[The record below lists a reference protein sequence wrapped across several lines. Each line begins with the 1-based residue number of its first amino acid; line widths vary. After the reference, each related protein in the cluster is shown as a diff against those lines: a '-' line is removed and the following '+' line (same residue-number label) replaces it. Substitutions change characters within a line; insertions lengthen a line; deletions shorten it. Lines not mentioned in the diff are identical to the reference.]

1 MAFDELCALQGVTA
15 IDLVNAPPR
24 VQHTQWINVSVT
36 FVKNDDGTVRLWLQ
50 PKLSPSWP
58 EASYH
63 HQAMFQGGFVR
74 IFRAQFDND
83 VPCRFLSFLCFDW
96 IGQENGIQ
104 IPEDVL
110 WQFDTACR
118 AAGSPQDLQWTFV
131 LQHNAAPNHPAF
143 LTATHRFLTQ
153 AAIAPFVRR
162 RDAAVITASTAS
174 SQQPAPGRPDGYGY
188 SSIVFGPQAPF
199 DSNGCWPTFATRSS
213 RLRRSDALGIC
224 KDVVFREMGECIH
237 LADVCVP
244 NLVVPDP
251 TDHTAALVKAKA
263 LPLVG
268 APVDPR
274 VPNDLVPAVVK
285 WTNDELDD
293 VPDLCARYFTE
304 SPIEPALRE
313 AQVRMVSG
321 YRRLRSQDLA
331 LRIDGACATRFR
343 MNSGKTDP
351 ASDVDTM
358 WDADERCGLRHV
370 IQSLTLV
377 GGAVNVDPVNSPWQ
391 KSRIRPGP
399 GAAEPR
405 RLHGMAMGKRP
416 VARQASPLWVETA
429 DLPTSDGHPF
439 FERLNR
445 VLEDCGFDAFV
456 EGLCSAFYAARMG
469 RPSLRP
475 GRYFR
480 MLLIGYF
487 EGLSSERG
495 IAWRVADSLSLRSF
509 LDLELTESA
518 PDHSTLSRTRR
529 LIDVETHEAVFT
541 WVLERLSEAG
551 LVVGKTVGIDATTLE
566 ANAAMR
572 SIERRDTGE
581 SYEAFIRRLAEA
593 SGVETPTRAELAR
606 FDRSRKNK
614 KTSNK
619 EWKSPQDPDAK
630 IAKMKDGRTHLA
642 HKAEHGVDMDTGA
655 IVSVTVQDASDG
667 DTATLPETLIMA
679 AEQVEA
685 VQPEGAGVEEVV
697 ADKGYHS
704 DETLVGLG
712 EVGVRSHVSE
722 PERGRR
728 CWQDKKTGET
738 PPEKRAAQKAL
749 YANRRRVR
757 GRRGR
762 RLQRRRGEVVERTFA
777 HMYETGG
784 MRRVWVRGHDNV
796 RKRVLLQA
804 AACNIGLLLR
814 RQTGV
819 GTPRSLQGRALSA
832 IYGLIGRWRG
842 CWERL
847 RRVWG
852 LKRSMLHL
860 EAA

>member
-1 MAFDELCALQGVTA
+1 MKLL
-15 IDLVNAPPR
+15 DLEQSPPHLGP
-24 VQHTQWINVSVT
+24 QL
-36 FVKNDDGTVRLWLQ
+36 RLG
-50 PKLSPSWP
+50 
-58 EASYH
+58 H
-63 HQAMFQGGFVR
+63 
-74 IFRAQFDND
+74 
-83 VPCRFLSFLCFDW
+83 
-96 IGQENGIQ
+96 
-104 IPEDVL
+104 
-110 WQFDTACR
+110 
-118 AAGSPQDLQWTFV
+118 V
-131 LQHNAAPNHPAF
+131 LQHELGLQRAAELPVGGVEAVRGLEAVEPLQRGGRRGVPGGERRVELADAVPLLGDETEVHRPTAALEDRLEGLPAF
-143 LTATHRFLTQ
+143 RFMPSMPQGAPVEATG
-153 AAIAPFVRR
+153 
-162 RDAAVITASTAS
+162 AAVAKLEAG
-174 SQQPAPGRPDGYGY
+174 A
-188 SSIVFGPQAPF
+188 A
-199 DSNGCWPTFATRSS
+199 
-213 RLRRSDALGIC
+213 RLRRQLVEETGRDYFRHVLAAVGDTPLQARGGGPTGPAVGSFAASNVGEVAIELIPSEHRVYGSEALGLLWRDATEPIAEAIEV
-224 KDVVFREMGECIH
+224 DFALSTMS
-237 LADVCVP
+237 AD
-244 NLVVPDP
+244 
-251 TDHTAALVKAKA
+251 
-263 LPLVG
+263 
-268 APVDPR
+268 
-274 VPNDLVPAVVK
+274 
-285 WTNDELDD
+285 
-293 VPDLCARYFTE
+293 
-304 SPIEPALRE
+304 
-313 AQVRMVSG
+313 
-321 YRRLRSQDLA
+321 
-331 LRIDGACATRFR
+331 
-343 MNSGKTDP
+343 
-351 ASDVDTM
+351 SDVDVQL
-358 WDADERCGLRHV
+358 ADPDLDVLRAAAEEVKQRLRGYACGA
-370 IQSLTLV
+370 T
-377 GGAVNVDPVNSPWQ
+377 SPWQ

-439 FERLNR
+439 FARLNR

-456 EGLCSAFYAARMG
+456 EGLCSAFYAARLG

-509 LDLELTESA
+509 VDLELSESA

-593 SGVETPTRAELAR
+593 SGVETPTRADLAR
-606 FDRSRKNK
+606 FDRSRKDK

-619 EWKSPQDPDAK
+619 EWQSPQDPDAK

-655 IVSVTVQDASDG
+655 IVSVSVQAASEG

-685 VQPEGAGVEEVV
+685 VQPDGPGVEEMV

-704 DETLVGLG
+704 DETLVGLK

-762 RLQRRRGEVVERTFA
+762 RLQRLRGELVERTFA

-784 MRRVWVRGHDNV
+784 MRRVWVRGHENV
-796 RKRVLLQA
+796 RKRVLIQA

-832 IYGLIGRWRG
+832 IYGLIGLWRG

>member
-1 MAFDELCALQGVTA
+1 
-15 IDLVNAPPR
+15 
-24 VQHTQWINVSVT
+24 
-36 FVKNDDGTVRLWLQ
+36 
-50 PKLSPSWP
+50 
-58 EASYH
+58 
-63 HQAMFQGGFVR
+63 
-74 IFRAQFDND
+74 
-83 VPCRFLSFLCFDW
+83 
-96 IGQENGIQ
+96 
-104 IPEDVL
+104 
-110 WQFDTACR
+110 
-118 AAGSPQDLQWTFV
+118 
-131 LQHNAAPNHPAF
+131 
-143 LTATHRFLTQ
+143 
-153 AAIAPFVRR
+153 
-162 RDAAVITASTAS
+162 
-174 SQQPAPGRPDGYGY
+174 
-188 SSIVFGPQAPF
+188 
-199 DSNGCWPTFATRSS
+199 
-213 RLRRSDALGIC
+213 
-224 KDVVFREMGECIH
+224 
-237 LADVCVP
+237 
-244 NLVVPDP
+244 
-251 TDHTAALVKAKA
+251 
-263 LPLVG
+263 
-268 APVDPR
+268 
-274 VPNDLVPAVVK
+274 
-285 WTNDELDD
+285 
-293 VPDLCARYFTE
+293 
-304 SPIEPALRE
+304 
-313 AQVRMVSG
+313 
-321 YRRLRSQDLA
+321 
-331 LRIDGACATRFR
+331 
-343 MNSGKTDP
+343 
-351 ASDVDTM
+351 
-358 WDADERCGLRHV
+358 
-370 IQSLTLV
+370 
-377 GGAVNVDPVNSPWQ
+377 
-391 KSRIRPGP
+391 
-399 GAAEPR
+399 
-405 RLHGMAMGKRP
+405 MAMGKRP

-429 DLPTSDGHPF
+429 NLPTSDGHPF

-445 VLEDCGFDAFV
+445 VLVDCGFDAFV

-475 GRYFR
+475 GPYFR

-541 WVLERLSEAG
+541 WVLERLSEEG
-551 LVVGKTVGIDATTLE
+551 QVVGKTVGIDTTTLE

-685 VQPEGAGVEEVV
+685 VQPEGTGVEEVV

-762 RLQRRRGEVVERTFA
+762 RLQRRQGEVVERTWVRRLRMSEFLPYSSGLFA
-777 HMYETGG
+777 RGCVSPVLRRSAWWSVLVPPRARSLLDIRAAFWYMYETGG

-796 RKRVLLQA
+796 RKRVMLQA

-819 GTPRSLQGRALSA
+819 GTPRSLQGRALST